1 VRVGHWPTFFV
12 FGLGQRPLMDLQERI
27 AEMIAPSLEAMGY
40 DLVRVLLQG
49 QRRPVLQIM
58 AERRDEVAMTVD
70 DCASISR
77 AVSALLDVEDPIQ
90 GRYSLEVS
98 SPGIDRPLVRAGDFD
113 RFAGY
118 EAKLETTRLVD
129 GRKRF
134 SGRLDG
140 IVDGVVRLKTDQG
153 IAEVPFA
160 DIHRAKLVLTDE
172 LIAASL
178 KSAGQEG

>member
-1 VRVGHWPTFFV
+1 
-12 FGLGQRPLMDLQERI
+12 
-27 AEMIAPSLEAMGY
+27 MIAPSLDGMGY
-40 DLVRVLLQG
+40 ELVRVLLQG

-58 AERRDEVAMTVD
+58 AERKDGVHMTVE
-70 DCASISR
+70 DCADISR

-90 GRYSLEVS
+90 GAYSLEVS
-98 SPGIDRPLVRAGDFD
+98 SPGIDRPLTRPIDFE

-118 EAKLETTRLVD
+118 EAKVETARPID

-134 SGRLDG
+134 SGRLGGIENG
-140 IVDGVVRLKTDQG
+140 IVRLATEQG
-153 IAEVPFA
+153 ETEVPFA

-178 KSAGQEG
+178 KSTGQESQE